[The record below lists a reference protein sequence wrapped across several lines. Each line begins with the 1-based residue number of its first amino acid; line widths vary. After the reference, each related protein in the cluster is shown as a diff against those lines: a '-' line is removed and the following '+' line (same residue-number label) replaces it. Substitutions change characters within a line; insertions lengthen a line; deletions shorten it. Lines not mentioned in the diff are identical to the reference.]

1 MIVKTL
7 KLVHLLNKKYMPLL
21 IICKLLASTEIFV
34 NILLGSRILDLIVT
48 KQPISDT
55 MRLVLI
61 MVTSTCLIIL
71 ARWGLENI
79 LRVMEQTLVSCMR
92 QSIANHCLTLDY
104 EVLEKKETLEM
115 IQKAEDGMN
124 AGGGLVAF
132 LNDLASTV
140 ECLVTTVYSAIVLTG
155 LFFPVAKTVSGLAGF
170 LNRWY
175 SALLLIAVLLLS
187 VALRYVLARY
197 LNRIQHKSF
206 ERNVEFNRG
215 FSYFFSLIYQYR
227 QGKDIRLYRM
237 QDKII
242 HEMNKNGKQIEQ
254 NGQWM
259 KKRRFPYL
267 VGRSASNYLL
277 CSSAYAY
284 VGLKV
289 MCGLISVGSTMK
301 YVTTI
306 TKLSESL
313 GHMIENYSS
322 LSLKGEY
329 LANYYDFLSLKNK
342 KYDGTLPVEKRD
354 DNEYLLEFRDVSF
367 HYPNQEQMVLSH
379 VSVKFTIGEKMAIAG
394 PNGAG
399 KSTFIKL
406 LCRLYD
412 PTEGEILLNG
422 IDIRLYDYEEYM
434 RIFSVV
440 FQDYQLFS
448 FSLAQNVAASLT
460 YDRERV
466 TQCLN
471 KAGFEKQ
478 LSKFPDGI
486 DTNLYQMQEKG
497 VEVSGG
503 ESQKIALARA
513 LYKSASVVIL
523 DEPTSALDPVSE
535 FEIYRHFDEMV
546 EGRTSVYISHRMS
559 SCRFCSRILVF
570 DGGRIVQDGNH
581 ETLLHETDGL
591 YAKLWEAQA
600 VYYN

>member
-1 MIVKTL
+1 MIAKTL
-7 KLVHLLNKKYMPLL
+7 KLVHSLNKKYIPTL

-34 NILLGSRILDLIVT
+34 NILLGSRILDLVVAR
-48 KQPISDT
+48 QPVSDT
-55 MRLVLI
+55 MQLVLI
-61 MVTSTCLIIL
+61 MVTSSCLIIL
-71 ARWGLENI
+71 TRWGLENI
-79 LRVMEQTLVSCMR
+79 LRVMELKLNSCMR
-92 QSIANHCLTLDY
+92 RAISNHCLTLDY

-115 IQKAEDGMN
+115 IQRAEDGMS
-124 AGGGLVAF
+124 AGGGLGAF
-132 LNDLASTV
+132 LNNLASTV
-140 ECLVTTVYSAIVLTG
+140 ECLVTIIYSTVVLIS
-155 LFFPVAKTVSGLAGF
+155 LFLPVPKPVSGLAGF

-175 SALLLIAVLLLS
+175 SSLLLIAVLLLS
-187 VALRYVLARY
+187 MVFRYVLARY
-197 LNRIQHKSF
+197 WNRIEHTSF

-215 FSYFFSLIYQYR
+215 FSYFFSLIYEYR
-227 QGKDIRLYRM
+227 RGKDIRLYRM
-237 QDKII
+237 QDKILNEI
-242 HEMNKNGKQIEQ
+242 NKNAKQLEQ

-259 KKRRFPYL
+259 KKRQFPYL
-267 VGRSASNYLL
+267 VGQSASNYLL
-277 CSSAYAY
+277 LSSAYAY

-289 MCGLISVGSTMK
+289 ICGLVSVGGTMK
-301 YVTTI
+301 YVSTI
-306 TKLSESL
+306 TKLSENL
-313 GHMIENYSS
+313 GHMMENYSS
-322 LSLKGEY
+322 LSIKGQY
-329 LANYYDFLSLKNK
+329 LANYYDFLNLKNK

-354 DNEYLLEFRDVSF
+354 DNAYLLEFRDVSF
-367 HYPNQEQMVLSH
+367 HYPNQEQIVLSH
-379 VSVKFTIGEKMAIAG
+379 ISMKFRIGEKMAIAG

-434 RIFSVV
+434 KIFSVV

-448 FSLAQNVAASLT
+448 FSLAQNVAASLA

-497 VEVSGG
+497 IEISGG

-513 LYKSASVVIL
+513 LYKNASVVIL

-581 ETLLHETDGL
+581 ETLLNETGGL

-600 VYYN
+600 KYYE

>member
-1 MIVKTL
+1 MIIKTL
-7 KLVHLLNKKYMPLL
+7 KLVHSLNKKYMPLL
-21 IICKLLASTEIFV
+21 IICKFLASAEIFV
-34 NILLGSRILDLIVT
+34 NILLGSRILDMVVT
-48 KQPISDT
+48 RQPVSDT
-55 MRLVLI
+55 MQLVLI
-61 MVTSTCLIIL
+61 MVLSSCLIIL
-71 ARWGLENI
+71 TRWGLENI
-79 LRVMEQTLVSCMR
+79 LRVMEQTLLSCMR
-92 QSIANHCLTLDY
+92 RSIANHCLTLDY

-132 LNDLASTV
+132 LNDLASSV
-140 ECLVTTVYSAIVLTG
+140 EQLVTIVYSVVILTG
-155 LFFPVAKTVSGLAGF
+155 LFLPISKTVTGMAGF

-175 SALLLIAVLLLS
+175 SALILIAVLILS
-187 VALRYVLARY
+187 IALRYMLARY
-197 LNRIQHKSF
+197 LNRIEHKSF

-215 FSYFFSLIYQYR
+215 FSYFFSLIYQY
-227 QGKDIRLYRM
+227 QLGKDIRLYRM
-237 QDKII
+237 QDKIL
-242 HEMNKNGKQIEQ
+242 HEMNKNAEQ
-254 NGQWM
+254 LEQSGQWM
-259 KKRRFPYL
+259 QKRRLPYL
-267 VGRSASNYLL
+267 VGRSATNYILL
-277 CSSAYAY
+277 FSAYAY

-289 MCGLISVGSTMK
+289 ICGLISVGGTMK
-301 YVTTI
+301 YVSTI
-306 TKLSESL
+306 TKLSEGL
-313 GHMIENYSS
+313 GHMMENYSS
-322 LSLKGEY
+322 LSIKGEY
-329 LANYYDFLSLKNK
+329 LAYYYDFLSLKNK
-342 KYDGTLPVEKRD
+342 KYDGTLPLEKRD
-354 DNEYLLEFRDVSF
+354 DNEYLIEFRDVSF
-367 HYPNQEQMVLSH
+367 HYPNQEQTVLSH
-379 VSVKFTIGEKMAIAG
+379 VSMKFTIGEKMAIVG

-434 RIFSVV
+434 KIFSVV

-448 FSLAQNVAASLT
+448 FSLAENVAASLE

-466 TQCLN
+466 TQCLI

-497 VEVSGG
+497 IEVSGG

-513 LYKSASVVIL
+513 LYKDASIVIL

-535 FEIYRHFDEMV
+535 FEIYRHFDEMIQ
-546 EGRTSVYISHRMS
+546 GRTSVYISHRMS

-581 ETLLHETDGL
+581 EKLLNETNSL

-600 VYYN
+600 VYYE

>member
-1 MIVKTL
+1 MIIKTL
-7 KLVHLLNKKYMPLL
+7 KLVHSLNKKYMPLL
-21 IICKLLASTEIFV
+21 IICKFLASAEIFV
-34 NILLGSRILDLIVT
+34 NILLGSRILDMVVT
-48 KQPISDT
+48 RQPVSDT
-55 MRLVLI
+55 MQLVLI
-61 MVTSTCLIIL
+61 MVLSSCLIIL

-79 LRVMEQTLVSCMR
+79 LRVMEQKLVSCMR
-92 QSIANHCLTLDY
+92 RSIANHCLTLDY

-132 LNDLASTV
+132 LHDLASSV
-140 ECLVTTVYSAIVLTG
+140 EQLVTIVYSVVILTG
-155 LFFPVAKTVSGLAGF
+155 LFLPIPKTVTGMAGF
-170 LNRWY
+170 LNQWY
-175 SALLLIAVLLLS
+175 SALILIAVLILS
-187 VALRYVLARY
+187 TALRYALARY
-197 LNRIQHKSF
+197 LNRIEHKSF

-215 FSYFFSLIYQYR
+215 FSYFFSLIYQY
-227 QGKDIRLYRM
+227 QLGKDIRLYRM

-242 HEMNKNGKQIEQ
+242 NEMNKNAEQ
-254 NGQWM
+254 LEQSGQWM
-259 KKRRFPYL
+259 QKRRLPYL
-267 VGRSASNYLL
+267 VGRSATNYLL
-277 CSSAYAY
+277 LFSAYAY

-289 MCGLISVGSTMK
+289 ICGLISVGGTMK
-301 YVTTI
+301 YVSTI
-306 TKLSESL
+306 TKLSEGL
-313 GHMIENYSS
+313 GHMMENYSS
-322 LSLKGEY
+322 LSIKGEY

-342 KYDGTLPVEKRD
+342 KYDGTLPVEKRN
-354 DNEYLLEFRDVSF
+354 DNEYLIEFRDVSF
-367 HYPNQEQMVLSH
+367 HYPNQKQTVLSH
-379 VSVKFTIGEKMAIAG
+379 VSMKFTIGEKMAIVG

-434 RIFSVV
+434 KILSVV

-448 FSLAQNVAASLT
+448 FSLAENVAASLE
-460 YDRERV
+460 YDREQV
-466 TQCLN
+466 TQCLI

-486 DTNLYQMQEKG
+486 DTNLYQMQENG
-497 VEVSGG
+497 IEISGG

-513 LYKSASVVIL
+513 LYKDASIVIL

-546 EGRTSVYISHRMS
+546 DGRTSVYISHRMS

-570 DGGRIVQDGNH
+570 DDGRIVQDGNH
-581 ETLLHETDGL
+581 EKLLNETDSL

-600 VYYN
+600 VYYE